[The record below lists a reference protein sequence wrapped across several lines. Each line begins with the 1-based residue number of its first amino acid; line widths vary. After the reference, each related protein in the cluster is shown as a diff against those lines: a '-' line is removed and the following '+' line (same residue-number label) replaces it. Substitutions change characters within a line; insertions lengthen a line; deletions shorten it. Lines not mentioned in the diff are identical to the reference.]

1 MGSTPVR
8 VTTFLFRRIA
18 QLVRAFASHA
28 RGHGFEPRCVYQL
41 RVCWGFSVVQVKS
54 KKIVQKIEK
63 VGNTSTRCVV
73 ACCDCLRV
81 ANIVEESIVDGPG
94 VRFVI
99 FAQGCLHR
107 CKGCHNPETFALDG
121 GTLLP
126 VTEIFE
132 RISKNPLL
140 EGVTFSGGD
149 PFLQARAFCNLAKMV
164 HRIGLTVM
172 AYTGYIFEDLL
183 ENGSDSSDDILDFL
197 KNIDTLVDG
206 PFKIEERSLDL
217 RFKGSRNQR
226 IIDVRRSLSEGRTV
240 VIG

>member
-1 MGSTPVR
+1 M
-8 VTTFLFRRIA
+8 
-18 QLVRAFASHA
+18 
-28 RGHGFEPRCVYQL
+28 
-41 RVCWGFSVVQVKS
+41 VQVKS

-63 VGNTSTRCVV
+63 VGNTGTRCVV

-94 VRFVI
+94 VRFVV

-121 GTLLP
+121 GKLLP
-126 VTEIFE
+126 IAEIFE
-132 RISKNPLL
+132 KISKNPLI

-149 PFLQARAFCNLAKMV
+149 PFLQARAFCKLAKMV
-164 HRIGLTVM
+164 HSLGLTVM
-172 AYTGYIFEDLL
+172 VYTGYVFENLL
-183 ENGSDSSDDILDFL
+183 ENGKDSSGDRLDFL
-197 KNIDTLVDG
+197 KNIDILVDG

-217 RFKGSRNQR
+217 KFKGSCNQR
-226 IIDVRRSLSEGRTV
+226 IIDVRRSFGEGRTV

>member
-1 MGSTPVR
+1 
-8 VTTFLFRRIA
+8 
-18 QLVRAFASHA
+18 
-28 RGHGFEPRCVYQL
+28 
-41 RVCWGFSVVQVKS
+41 VVQVKS
-54 KKIVQKIEK
+54 RKIVQESEK
-63 VGNTSTRCVV
+63 VQNQSGECLASCYGF
-73 ACCDCLRV
+73 LRV

-121 GTLLP
+121 GKFLP

-140 EGVTFSGGD
+140 EGVTFSGGE
-149 PFLQARAFCNLAKMV
+149 PFLQSRAFCNLAKMV
-164 HRIGLTVM
+164 HRAGLTVM

-183 ENGSDSSDDILDFL
+183 KNGSDSSDDRLDFL

-206 PFKIEERSLDL
+206 PFKIEERSLNL
-217 RFKGSRNQR
+217 RFKGSFNQR
-226 IIDVRRSLSEGRTV
+226 IIDVRRSFSEGRTV